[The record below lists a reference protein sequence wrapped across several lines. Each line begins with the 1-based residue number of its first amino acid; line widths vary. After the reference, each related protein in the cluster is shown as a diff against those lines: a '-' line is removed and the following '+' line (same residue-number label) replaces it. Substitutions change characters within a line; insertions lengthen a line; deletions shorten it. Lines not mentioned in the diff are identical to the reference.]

1 MKSRRSVPKYLACTL
16 NPHGLQGPPRP
27 KKHPSRVLLPG
38 PHDARKGLRRSRRRE
53 GGGPPSRPHPSRP
66 PKAPWTYVA
75 CIPISNNY
83 LACPSVPLPMLH
95 ARQAPPS
102 CKCRCQVAPYVQEC
116 DIPKVCFFQ
125 PKSQQACSSADLL
138 QHWLTGI
145 CYSGVPVEGCMRI
158 CVDEPDSHEDGVDE
172 CAAACHGRFSP
183 LHLASL
189 DLDRIT
195 TRPSVVGT

>member
-1 MKSRRSVPKYLACTL
+1 MSLGTITNAACTAS
-16 NPHGLQGPPRP
+16 PTIMQMQ
-27 KKHPSRVLLPG
+27 VPG
-38 PHDARKGLRRSRRRE
+38 CAIRAGMRS
-53 GGGPPSRPHPSRP
+53 PQNCVS
-66 PKAPWTYVA
+66 
-75 CIPISNNY
+75 SN
-83 LACPSVPLPMLH
+83 
-95 ARQAPPS
+95 Q
-102 CKCRCQVAPYVQEC
+102 
-116 DIPKVCFFQ
+116 
-125 PKSQQACSSADLL
+125 KSQHPCSSADLL

-172 CAAACHGRFSP
+172 CAAACHGRFFP